1 MIGAVLSLELFSP
14 MTIRI
19 PYAPYHSGSYPLPPP
34 STIKG
39 AIAYPYAIS
48 RGLSERMYWKA
59 IEEVGEIVAYTSAAY
74 TSMLVRSTQLERFY
88 QAIYQK
94 PHRRAEPTWRWGT
107 YFNEGYISF
116 PRLLIFLL
124 LRDEELVRYLYGIVR
139 IGRKETIASV
149 EEVVVDK
156 PVLVE
161 DTSICHPFYYPEG
174 IANIDVEWVEFD
186 DMGERYVVPLVSRVD
201 ARINVTP
208 TKRGLIARVGSY
220 CAPVPKSAVGV

>member
-1 MIGAVLSLELFSP
+1 V
-14 MTIRI
+14 
-19 PYAPYHSGSYPLPPP
+19 
-34 STIKG
+34 
-39 AIAYPYAIS
+39 
-48 RGLSERMYWKA
+48 
-59 IEEVGEIVAYTSAAY
+59 
-74 TSMLVRSTQLERFY
+74 
-88 QAIYQK
+88 
-94 PHRRAEPTWRWGT
+94 EPTWRWGT

-149 EEVVVDK
+149 EEVVVDE
-156 PVLVE
+156 PVLVK

-174 IANIDVEWVEFD
+174 IASIDVEWVEFD